1 MLHTSAEQLW
11 YYQFNELEKS
21 CLIMYIQ
28 GRVSQQVLMF
38 YCSGLL
44 GLPVVLERE
53 RESMQFK
60 DIEFDFYYSQN
71 RIRKSSLTMKSKFF
85 KKAISYFIQ

>member
-11 YYQFNELEKS
+11 YYQFNELGKS

-28 GRVSQQVLMF
+28 CRVSQQVLMF

-53 RESMQFK
+53 RVYAVQG
-60 DIEFDFYYSQN
+60 Y
-71 RIRKSSLTMKSKFF
+71 
-85 KKAISYFIQ
+85 